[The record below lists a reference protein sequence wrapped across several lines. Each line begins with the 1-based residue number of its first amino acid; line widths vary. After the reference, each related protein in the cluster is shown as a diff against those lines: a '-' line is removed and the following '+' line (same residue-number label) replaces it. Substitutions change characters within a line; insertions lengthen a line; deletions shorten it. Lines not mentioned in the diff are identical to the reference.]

1 MKYEKLI
8 RIPAKKHVWPED
20 KDIDFEAYDTKMA
33 DEAFKE
39 VVNWFGE
46 ADTRAKELESELSD
60 LKKEKAKDHKELTK
74 TITDLTAKNTELTT
88 SVDTLTW
95 KNKELENKIM
105 TLTCELEDAKGK
117 VLTSNSNFNQLSNKV
132 NDLYE
137 ELEKEIANKKKLW
150 AELDETKTACL
161 EKDNKLKIERELKEK
176 LETKLNTIEKTMA
189 TLSDTINFYNEWKK
203 NDK

>member
-33 DEAFKE
+33 DDAFKE

-60 LKKEKAKDHKELTK
+60 LKKEKSKDHKELSK

-88 SVDTLTW
+88 TVDTLTW

-105 TLTCELEDAKGK
+105 TLTCELEDAKSK

-137 ELEKEIANKKKLW
+137 ELEKEISNKKKLW

-176 LETKLNTIEKTMA
+176 FETKLNTIEKTMA

-203 NDK
+203 NEK

>member
-33 DEAFKE
+33 DEAFNE

-60 LKKEKAKDHKELTK
+60 LKKEKSKDHKELTK

-88 SVDTLTW
+88 TVDTLTW

-137 ELEKEIANKKKLW
+137 ELENEIANKKKLW

-176 LETKLNTIEKTMA
+176 FETKLNTIEKTMA

-203 NDK
+203 NEK